1 MVDRECLGF
10 SSPYF
15 SVGRHDVSPI
25 SPDSCLGPDRIP
37 YFSQGRVKEIMNA
50 PEEFIGID
58 VSKDTLD
65 VGVWPTEKCMTF
77 ANSEDGVAMV
87 MDFIR
92 PFAPLRV
99 VLEGT
104 GGWETLAAL
113 TLSTQGFPVVVVN
126 PKRVRDFAKSIGILA
141 KTDALDALVLA
152 RFAAFTR
159 PEVRP
164 LKGEETQQ
172 LEALVTRR
180 RQLTQMLAAEKNRL
194 SRAPKWTRKN
204 IEVHIKWLE
213 KQIAQ
218 VHTELHALIKKTPL
232 WREKDEILQS
242 AKGVGPVLSST
253 LLCGVPELGTLNRR
267 QVAALIGVAPFNRDS
282 GKYRGRRMIWG
293 GRASVRNA
301 LYMGTRA
308 AIRFNPLIRA
318 FAERLLKSGK
328 KRKVVVT
335 ACMRKLLTILN
346 TMIKNRCRWQTA

>member
-1 MVDRECLGF
+1 
-10 SSPYF
+10 
-15 SVGRHDVSPI
+15 
-25 SPDSCLGPDRIP
+25 
-37 YFSQGRVKEIMNA
+37 MNA
-50 PEEFIGID
+50 PEHFIGID
-58 VSKDTLD
+58 VSKNTLE
-65 VGVWPTEKCMTF
+65 VGVWPTKDRMTF
-77 ANSEDGVAMV
+77 ANSEDGIAMAI
-87 MDFIR
+87 DFIR
-92 PFAPLRV
+92 PFVPLRV
-99 VLEGT
+99 VFEGT

-141 KTDALDALVLA
+141 KTDALDALVIA
-152 RFAAFTR
+152 QFAAFTR

-172 LEALVTRR
+172 LEAFVTRR
-180 RQLTQMLAAEKNRL
+180 RQLTQMLVAEKNRL
-194 SRAPKWTRKN
+194 GTTPKWTRKN
-204 IEVHIKWLE
+204 IEAHIKWLE
-213 KQIAQ
+213 KQIDQ
-218 VHTELHALIKKTPL
+218 VHTELRALIKKTPL

-253 LLCGVPELGTLNRR
+253 VLCEVPELGTLNRR

-282 GKYRGRRMIWG
+282 GKYRGRRTIWG

-301 LYMGTRA
+301 LYMATRA
-308 AIRFNPLIRA
+308 AIRFNPVIRS